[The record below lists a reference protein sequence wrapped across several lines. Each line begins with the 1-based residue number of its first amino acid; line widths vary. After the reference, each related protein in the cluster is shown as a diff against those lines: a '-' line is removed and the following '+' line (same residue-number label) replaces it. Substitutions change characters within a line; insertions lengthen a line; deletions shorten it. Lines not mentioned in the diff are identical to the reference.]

1 MKRSNK
7 KGFTIVELVIVIA
20 IIAILAA
27 VLIPTFASLIAKA
40 NLSNDQQAIRNMNTS
55 LAVQVVPNTKFTYAG
70 DAVNALYMDGW
81 NMGKLKTYSN
91 GFHYAYNLD
100 DNKMYLVDNT
110 GKVIYPEEVD
120 KSKLYG
126 FYDGS
131 ATAKIEGI
139 TKYIALSNIVGADDF
154 GQLIAGDDSYT
165 IDLNGF
171 FFGIEKKENETE
183 KNYENVTLVNGIILS
198 GMATAKHESDVVE
211 YKTQAMEDTEAGG
224 TYENKVFYKVD
235 STVEDYKYTAKAG
248 VTYKNCIF
256 YNSSVRTN
264 DEYTEDAVITFD
276 NCSFIGSLD
285 KDLAPIEVYDNTDKN
300 LTVVIKNCTFTQTK
314 RGINFVNS
322 SNKNGM
328 TTVKIDGCTFNGTTN
343 DKFAALQIAESTNTK
358 VEFINNTVN
367 ALGNAPAIVRYHNAF
382 FAALGENEK
391 GTDKLPQFTFSGN
404 TVSGNIPESKY
415 VDLDQHK
422 DDEFYNE
429 ALKLFKAGLK

>member
-131 ATAKIEGI
+131 ATAKIDGI

-154 GQLIAGDDSYT
+154 DQLIAGDESYT

-171 FFGIEKKENETE
+171 FFGIEKEGETA
-183 KNYENVTLVNGIILS
+183 KNYEKVTLVNGILLS

-211 YKTQAMEDTEAGG
+211 YATQDMSSTLAGT
-224 TYENKVFYKVD
+224 TYENKVFYNVNSD
-235 STVEDYKYTAKAG
+235 TISSKAG
-248 VTYKNCIF
+248 TTYKNCIF
-256 YNSSVRTN
+256 YNSSIRTGG
-264 DEYTEDAVITFD
+264 TTTFE
-276 NCSFIGSLD
+276 NCQFIGENPKAD
-285 KDLAPIEVYDNTDKN
+285 APIDVYDSIDKQDF
-300 LTVVIKNCTFTQTK
+300 TVTVKNCTFTQTV
-314 RGINFVNS
+314 RGVAVADSDDKEGKI
-322 SNKNGM
+322 
-328 TTVKIDGCTFNGTTN
+328 TVIVDGCTFNGTTR
-343 DKFAALQIAESTNTK
+343 DKFAALQIANPK
-358 VEFINNTVN
+358 AHIEFKNNTVN
-367 ALGNAPAIVRYHNAF
+367 ALGNAPAIVRYNARF
-382 FAALGENEK
+382 FTEMS
-391 GTDKLPQFTFSGN
+391 GTKESLTNFTFSGN

-415 VDLDQHK
+415 VDLDRQ
-422 DDEFYNE
+422 DNAEFYNE
-429 ALKLFKAGLK
+429 ALRIFKAGLK

>member
-1 MKRSNK
+1 MKRSTK

-171 FFGIEKKENETE
+171 FFGIEKEGETA
-183 KNYENVTLVNGIILS
+183 KNYEKVTLVNGILLS
-198 GMATAKHESDVVE
+198 GMATANNGADVVKYE
-211 YKTQAMEDTEAGG
+211 TQAMEDTKAGE

-235 STVEDYKYTAKAG
+235 STIENYKYTAKAG

-264 DEYTEDAVITFD
+264 DQYTEDAVITFE

-285 KDLAPIEVYDNTDKN
+285 KDLAPIEVYDNTGKN

-314 RGINFVNS
+314 RGINVVGAS
-322 SNKNGM
+322 TKDGK
-328 TTVKIDGCTFNGTTN
+328 TIVEIDGCTFNGTTN
-343 DKFAALQIAESTNTK
+343 DKFAALQIAESTATVK
-358 VEFINNTVN
+358 FTNNTVN
-367 ALGNAPAIVRYHNAF
+367 ALGNAPAIVRYHETF
-382 FAALGENEK
+382 FTKQN
-391 GTDKLPQFTFSGN
+391 GTKDNLKNFTFSGN
-404 TVSGNIPESKY
+404 TVSTNIPESKY

-429 ALKLFKAGLK
+429 ALRIFKAGLK

>member
-1 MKRSNK
+1 MKRSTK

-154 GQLIAGDDSYT
+154 DQLIAGGESYT

-171 FFGIEKKENETE
+171 FFGIEKTENETE
-183 KNYENVTLVNGIILS
+183 KNYENVTLINGIILS
-198 GMATAKHESDVVE
+198 GMATAKHGADVVAYE
-211 YKTQAMEDTEAGG
+211 TQDMASTEAGA
-224 TYENKVFYKVD
+224 TYENKVFYNVD
-235 STVEDYKYTAKAG
+235 SETNSSKAG
-248 VTYKNCIF
+248 TTYKNCIF
-256 YNSSVRTN
+256 YNSSIRTGG
-264 DEYTEDAVITFD
+264 TTTFE
-276 NCSFIGSLD
+276 NCQFIGEAP
-285 KDLAPIEVYDNTDKN
+285 KNNAPIDVYDSIDKQDF
-300 LTVVIKNCTFTQTK
+300 TVTVKNCTFAQTV
-314 RGINFVNS
+314 RGVAVANS
-322 SNKNGM
+322 DDGEG
-328 TTVKIDGCTFNGTTN
+328 TITVIVDGCTFNGTTK
-343 DKFAALQIAESTNTK
+343 DKFAALQIANPK
-358 VEFINNTVN
+358 AHIEFKNNTVN
-367 ALGNAPAIVRYHNAF
+367 ALGSAPAIVRYNARF
-382 FAALGENEK
+382 FTEQK
-391 GTDKLPQFTFSGN
+391 GTKDNLKNFTFSGN

-415 VDLDQHK
+415 VDLDQHN
-422 DDEFYNE
+422 DVDFYNE

>member
-1 MKRSNK
+1 MKRSTK

-154 GQLIAGDDSYT
+154 GQLIASDDSYT

-171 FFGIEKKENETE
+171 FFGIEKEGEAT
-183 KNYENVTLVNGIILS
+183 KNYEKVTLVNGILLS
-198 GMATAKHESDVVE
+198 GMATAKNGADVVAYE
-211 YKTQAMEDTEAGG
+211 TQDMASTEAGA

-264 DEYTEDAVITFD
+264 DQYTEDAVITFE

-285 KDLAPIEVYDNTDKN
+285 KDLAPIEVYDNTGKN

-314 RGINFVNS
+314 RGINVVGAS
-322 SNKNGM
+322 TKDGK
-328 TTVKIDGCTFNGTTN
+328 TIVEIDGCTFNGTTN
-343 DKFAALQIAESTNTK
+343 DKFAALQIAESTATVK
-358 VEFINNTVN
+358 FTNNTVN
-367 ALGNAPAIVRYHNAF
+367 ALGNAPAIVRYHETF
-382 FAALGENEK
+382 FTKQN
-391 GTDKLPQFTFSGN
+391 GTKDNLKNFTFSGN

-415 VDLDQHK
+415 VDLDRQK
-422 DDEFYNE
+422 NDEFYNE

>member
-1 MKRSNK
+1 MKRSTK

-154 GQLIAGDDSYT
+154 DQLIAGDESYT

-171 FFGIEKKENETE
+171 FFGIEKEGETA
-183 KNYENVTLVNGIILS
+183 KNYEKVTLVNGILLS

-211 YKTQAMEDTEAGG
+211 YETQAMEDTKAGE

-235 STVEDYKYTAKAG
+235 STIENYKYTAKAG

-264 DEYTEDAVITFD
+264 DQYTEDAVITFE

-285 KDLAPIEVYDNTDKN
+285 KDLAPIEVYDNTGKN

-314 RGINFVNS
+314 RGINVVGAS
-322 SNKNGM
+322 TKDGK
-328 TTVKIDGCTFNGTTN
+328 TIVEIDGCTFNGTTN

-367 ALGNAPAIVRYHNAF
+367 ALGNAPAIVRYHETF
-382 FAALGENEK
+382 FTKQN
-391 GTDKLPQFTFSGN
+391 GTKDNLKNFTFSGN

-415 VDLDQHK
+415 VDLDQHN
-422 DDEFYNE
+422 DVDFYNE

>member
-81 NMGKLKTYSN
+81 NLGKLKTYSN

-131 ATAKIEGI
+131 ATAKIDGI

-154 GQLIAGDDSYT
+154 GQLIAGDESYT

-171 FFGIEKKENETE
+171 FFGIEKEGETA
-183 KNYENVTLVNGIILS
+183 KNYEKVTLVNGILLS
-198 GMATAKHESDVVE
+198 GMATAKHGSDVVKYE
-211 YKTQAMEDTEAGG
+211 TQDMSSTAEGE
-224 TYENKVFYKVD
+224 TYENKVFYNVD
-235 STVEDYKYTAKAG
+235 GATTLSKANT
-248 VTYKNCIF
+248 TYKNCIF
-256 YNSSVRTN
+256 YNSSIKTGG
-264 DEYTEDAVITFD
+264 TTTFE
-276 NCSFIGSLD
+276 NCQFIGIAPESN
-285 KDLAPIEVYDNTDKN
+285 APIDVYDSSNQDFTI
-300 LTVVIKNCTFTQTK
+300 TVKNCTFTQTA
-314 RGINFVNS
+314 RGVAVANS
-322 SNKNGM
+322 DDGQGKI
-328 TTVKIDGCTFNGTTN
+328 TVIVDGCTFNGTTG
-343 DKFAALQIAESTNTK
+343 DKFAALQIANPK
-358 VEFINNTVN
+358 AYIEFKNNTVN
-367 ALGNAPAIVRYHNAF
+367 ALGSAPAIVRYNERF
-382 FAALGENEK
+382 FTIMQ
-391 GTDKLPQFTFSGN
+391 GTKDNLTNFTFSGN
-404 TVSGNIPESKY
+404 TVSTNIPESKY
-415 VDLDQHK
+415 VDLDQHN
-422 DDEFYNE
+422 DVDFYNE